1 MENRTDSDIRSIKR
15 DLRISLRHTTLGTLD
30 INLAKL
36 SLMALL
42 ATSLLT
48 LPLNQPAR
56 CQEAGD
62 KPAAEAKPRAYSA
75 EAIKHYNRGLE
86 FHQSGFFEKAVAEYK
101 LAIASD
107 DRLEQAY
114 SNLGLIYISQKSYAL
129 AQEAFDKA
137 LFLKPNRPTSLNGLA
152 SVLFAR
158 SQVDQAIEK
167 WQKAVS
173 VDPKF
178 ASAYFNMGTAYE
190 SQKKYDE
197 ALAAYVKAISIAPD
211 MADAFYH
218 MGSLL
223 NKQKHPAQALVL
235 LKKAVDLAA
244 ESEFARDAR
253 KQILSI
259 ENQFAKDSGKESGK
273 DNKNK
278 VVSDLP
284 PNRSQSP
291 SVGASRQEIIDS
303 AARNVEKKRLEK
315 EKKAAEAKWAKEHP
329 EERQGGLL
337 GLVKR
342 KPKGEMKMFVHP
354 PDAASNQKT
363 E

>member
-1 MENRTDSDIRSIKR
+1 MENRTDTVIRSLTR
-15 DLRISLRHTTLGTLD
+15 DDQISPRYAAPCRFN
-30 INLAKL
+30 IVR
-36 SLMALL
+36 ALL
-42 ATSLLT
+42 ALFLATSFSW
-48 LPLNQPAR
+48 QPSP
-56 CQEAGD
+56 CQETSSTT
-62 KPAAEAKPRAYSA
+62 AEVKPRAYSA
-75 EAIKHYNRGLE
+75 EAIKHYNKGLE
-86 FHQSGFFEKAVAEYK
+86 FHQSGFFDKAVAEYK

-114 SNLGLIYISQKSYAL
+114 SNLGLIYISQKSFAL
-129 AQEAFDKA
+129 AQDAFDKA

-158 SQVDQAIEK
+158 GQVEPAIEK

-178 ASAYFNMGTAYE
+178 ASAYFNMGTAFE

-197 ALAAYVKAISIAPD
+197 ALAVYVKAVTIAPD

-235 LKKAVDLAA
+235 LRKAVDLAA

-253 KQILSI
+253 KQILTI
-259 ENQFAKDSGKESGK
+259 ENQFAKDTAKDSGKDSGK

-284 PNRSQSP
+284 PARSQSP

-303 AARNVEKKRLEK
+303 AARSVEKKKLEK
-315 EKKAAEAKWAKEHP
+315 EKKEADALKAKENP
-329 EERQGGLL
+329 SERQGGLL

-342 KPKGEMKMFVHP
+342 KPKSEMKMFVHP
-354 PDAASNQKT
+354 PQATSEQKS